1 MGRRSGRATKRWRP
15 GRFRAREPSQRGSAR
30 KKPVRR
36 RGRTGRS
43 LDAVAFEGTQRIAG
57 PLHHLRGRERPHA
70 GEPRGGA
77 PPVLP
82 PLQGRGARAR
92 GGADAGRAPPGAN
105 DDRSRPFRRS
115 LDAAAR
121 RRGDKFVRIGAV
133 RPERHVDRL
142 ASRPP
147 RCQSARTA
155 RERPT
160 CPPPRCAVRAAH
172 WRPVPHAPGR
182 GDERSRRSTLPRA
195 SGCRRSPGFLWADHA
210 ATVSAARE
218 RLGPPLLP
226 CPFPGRSPSPLFRA
240 APSRI
245 GAPGPDRR
253 DVTNHQPRP
262 SPPAERREGDFFR
275 RRRTPEPRASALR
288 SESGLS
294 ASGESVRPERRAG
307 APGPESK
314 GGRKGPLQLRSRS
327 PDLGATSARPVRP
340 RRASPRPRRRRLA
353 REEAP
358 APAHPSPA
366 PGPMRSARR

>member
-57 PLHHLRGRERPHA
+57 PLHEPGLEDLERRTAGADKWGVHAAPAVPRPHRA
-70 GEPRGGA
+70 LHRPPPSSLPVPPPQSKSVVPRSA
-77 PPVLP
+77 LT
-82 PLQGRGARAR
+82 
-92 GGADAGRAPPGAN
+92 
-105 DDRSRPFRRS
+105 DRSS
-115 LDAAAR
+115 
-121 RRGDKFVRIGAV
+121 
-133 RPERHVDRL
+133 
-142 ASRPP
+142 
-147 RCQSARTA
+147 
-155 RERPT
+155 
-160 CPPPRCAVRAAH
+160 
-172 WRPVPHAPGR
+172 
-182 GDERSRRSTLPRA
+182 
-195 SGCRRSPGFLWADHA
+195 
-210 ATVSAARE
+210 
-218 RLGPPLLP
+218 
-226 CPFPGRSPSPLFRA
+226 
-240 APSRI
+240 
-245 GAPGPDRR
+245 GPDRR